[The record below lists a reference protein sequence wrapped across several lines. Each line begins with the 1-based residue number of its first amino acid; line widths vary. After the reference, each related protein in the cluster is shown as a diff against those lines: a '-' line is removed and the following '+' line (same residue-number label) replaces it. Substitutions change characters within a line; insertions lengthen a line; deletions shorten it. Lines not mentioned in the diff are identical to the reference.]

1 MTNEEKV
8 KYWVDLSDRDF
19 NTAEW
24 LIKGGHDLYAGFMC
38 HQAIEKILKGYFTK
52 IKEDT
57 PPFTHD
63 LTDLAKKAELYDL
76 MSEQQ
81 KDFIEDINPLN
92 IEARYPTY
100 KNNIAQTITKDVIQN
115 IFINTRELMQWTK
128 QKILS
133 L

>member
-8 KYWVDLSDRDF
+8 KYWIDLSDRDF

-24 LIKGGHDLYAGFMC
+24 LIKGGHNLYVGFMC

-63 LTDLAKKAELYDL
+63 LTGLAQKTELYNL
-76 MSEQQ
+76 MNEQQ
-81 KDFIEDINPLN
+81 KDFIEDLNPLN
-92 IEARYPTY
+92 IEARYPDY
-100 KNNIAQTITKDVIQN
+100 KNKIAQTMTKEITQN
-115 IFINTRELMQWTK
+115 ILTKTKELLQWTK
-128 QKILS
+128 QKI
-133 L
+133 